1 MSEAAILEVVR
12 KNFDDHFILGEEGGI
27 IGYTLFLYTF
37 LGNNSYMARKGFF
50 FSCVENVGVGPI
62 EEMMIDRHKM
72 VWSQARGFT
81 NRDSMPVFRVFV
93 CMSFVFLFFFLLVII

>member
-1 MSEAAILEVVR
+1 M
-12 KNFDDHFILGEEGGI
+12 
-27 IGYTLFLYTF
+27 
-37 LGNNSYMARKGFF
+37 
-50 FSCVENVGVGPI
+50 GPI

-81 NRDSMPVFRVFV
+81 NRDSMLVFRVFV